1 MKSFKEQKILYLS
14 VCIFAIIIFFIIC
27 FVMENNE
34 KNNDYSYLEINSTQN
49 ETADNSKN
57 YENDEKIY
65 VHIAGEVINPGL
77 IEAKYGDRIS
87 DIVQLAGGFSEEAD
101 ISRINL
107 AYQVQ
112 DGQKIIIPN
121 INDNDTKVENTQEYI
136 IQNSGDNITIGE
148 SSYGNKININTASQA
163 DLELLTGIGPSLAS
177 KIITYRNQN
186 GKFKK
191 IEDIKNVPGIGEEKY
206 KNIIHEITVK

>member
-14 VCIFAIIIFFIIC
+14 VSIFAIIIFFIIC
-27 FVMENNE
+27 FVMQNNE
-34 KNNDYSYLEINSTQN
+34 KNNDYSYLEINKIQN
-49 ETADNSKN
+49 DTTDNLKDDEIN
-57 YENDEKIY
+57 EKIY

-87 DIVQLAGGFSEEAD
+87 DIVQMAGGFSEQAD

-121 INDNDTKVENTQEYI
+121 INDESKKVENSQDYI
-136 IQNSGDNITIGE
+136 IENSGDDITLEE
-148 SSYGNKININTASQA
+148 SNYGKKININTASQT
-163 DLELLTGIGPSLAS
+163 DLELLTGIGPSIAT
-177 KIITYRNQN
+177 KIVAYRNQN
-186 GKFKK
+186 GKFKN
-191 IEDIKNVPGIGEEKY
+191 IEDIKNVPGIGEEKF
-206 KNIIHEITVK
+206 KNIQNEITVK